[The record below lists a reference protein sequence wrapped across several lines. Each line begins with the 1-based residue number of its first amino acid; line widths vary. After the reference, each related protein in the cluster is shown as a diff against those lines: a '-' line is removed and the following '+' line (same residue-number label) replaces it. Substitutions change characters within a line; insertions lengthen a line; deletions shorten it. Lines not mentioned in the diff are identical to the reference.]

1 MDYEINLTNNEL
13 YFPRT
18 ERWIIDSFGLD
29 LESAVL
35 YQMILNKD
43 YVTWTLDWLAH
54 VMGWSRMK
62 LIRKLDNM
70 VEQGILYRRT
80 VSVQGSTRKRTV
92 YIAMYTQEGKRSD
105 ETILTLF
112 KKGLYHIQCDYSG
125 YKNYRR
131 KN

>member
-80 VSVQGSTRKRTV
+80 VS
-92 YIAMYTQEGKRSD
+92 IAMYTQEGKRSD